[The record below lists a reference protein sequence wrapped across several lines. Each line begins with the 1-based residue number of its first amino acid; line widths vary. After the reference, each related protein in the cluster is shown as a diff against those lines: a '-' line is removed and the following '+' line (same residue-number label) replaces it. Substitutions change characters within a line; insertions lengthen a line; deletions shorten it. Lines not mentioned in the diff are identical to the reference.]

1 MLIIMKIFWSIKYFA
16 NRLVKRMERI
26 LEHTKIAKNYSF
38 VAQMKKNMKMRNSIL
53 LALVLIS
60 AACRGPKNF
69 TQYKQNAQQAVSE
82 GDYTQAVEAWT
93 TYFNGQKEAE
103 NEISGAEYADAAKT
117 AFKAGMNNQAAD
129 WFDQARWAG
138 YADEEMYTTLAEIYK
153 DMDNLSKE
161 LTALEYYYDNFRK
174 DNPEVN
180 SRLFS
185 IYDEIDQD
193 EKALAVWEK
202 LPLEKQ
208 RERENIEKFFAI
220 NKKLENEGVV
230 DSVSSELLEINPD
243 HTGALE
249 WEAMKY
255 YWKAENRYQRE
266 MEKYN
271 NNKTRSQ
278 YRILLDELD
287 KVTADFKVA
296 LSYFEKLWEQNP
308 GEKYASYMANI
319 YARFNDKEKADYYR
333 KFVE

>member
-1 MLIIMKIFWSIKYFA
+1 MLILMKIFCSIKYFA
-16 NRLVKRMERI
+16 NRLVRRMKQI
-26 LEHTKIAKNYSF
+26 LAHMKIAKNYSF
-38 VAQMKKNMKMRNSIL
+38 VAQMKKNMKFKNSIL
-53 LALVLIS
+53 LALVLIA
-60 AACRGPKNF
+60 AACGGPKNL
-69 TQYKQNAQQAVSE
+69 TQYKQNAEQAISE
-82 GDYTQAVEAWT
+82 GNYAQAVEAWGI
-93 TYFNGQKEAE
+93 YFNGQKEAE
-103 NEISGAEYADAAKT
+103 NEISGAEYAEAAKT
-117 AFKAGMNNQAAD
+117 AFKAGMNSQAVE
-129 WFDQARWAG
+129 WFDEARWAG
-138 YADEEMYTTLAEIYK
+138 YADEEMYTTLAEIFK
-153 DMDNLSKE
+153 GMDNLSKE
-161 LTALEYYYDNFRK
+161 LTALEYYYDNFSK

-193 EKALAVWEK
+193 KKALAVWEK

-208 RERENIEKFFAI
+208 RERENIEKFFDI
-220 NKKLENEGVV
+220 NKKLENEEVV
-230 DSVSSELLEINPD
+230 DSVSSDLLEINPD

-255 YWKAENRYQRE
+255 YWRAENRYQRE

-287 KVTADFKVA
+287 KVTADFKIA

-308 GEKYASYMANI
+308 GEKYAPYMANI
-319 YARFNDKEKADYYR
+319 YARFNDEQKASYYR

>member
-1 MLIIMKIFWSIKYFA
+1 MIVSKSNPLFA
-16 NRLVKRMERI
+16 SKKRTRFFGRFLSYHRI
-26 LEHTKIAKNYSF
+26 L
-38 VAQMKKNMKMRNSIL
+38 R
-53 LALVLIS
+53 
-60 AACRGPKNF
+60 
-69 TQYKQNAQQAVSE
+69 
-82 GDYTQAVEAWT
+82 
-93 TYFNGQKEAE
+93 
-103 NEISGAEYADAAKT
+103 
-117 AFKAGMNNQAAD
+117 AGVPGELF
-129 WFDQARWAG
+129 FD
-138 YADEEMYTTLAEIYK
+138 M
-153 DMDNLSKE
+153 
-161 LTALEYYYDNFRK
+161 
-174 DNPEVN
+174 
-180 SRLFS
+180 
-185 IYDEIDQD
+185 
-193 EKALAVWEK
+193 
-202 LPLEKQ
+202 
-208 RERENIEKFFAI
+208 
-220 NKKLENEGVV
+220 NKKLENEEVV

-308 GEKYASYMANI
+308 GEKYAPYMANI